1 MCAMYTNNV
10 YGAHTTQPAPAMTLR
25 NLPLAIAVLLLAACS
40 ETPAPAG
47 DTARNVEVATPQR
60 VASTET
66 VRGIG
71 RLEADTQASLGFTS
85 AGVIAAIDVDIG
97 DTVRAGQ
104 TLARLDATVLDAEA
118 REASEQVARATRDLA
133 RLEDLAERQLIAR
146 QQRDDART
154 TLDVAEARLR
164 AARFGQR
171 FGRLVAASDGTV
183 LARLA
188 EPGEV
193 VTAGQPVLRVSGV
206 DRGWVLPV
214 TLADRDGLRVR
225 EGDTATVRFD
235 ALPERAL
242 PATVTRVAGEAS
254 GTSGG
259 IVVELAIAG
268 DGLPLRSGLVG
279 KALITANADDAGL
292 RIPTSALVEAGAEGG
307 HVFVIDEGVARL
319 RTVRL
324 GEVRADGVSVLQG
337 LTPDD
342 TLVVGGAAFL
352 EDGMAVA
359 VEARP

>member
-1 MCAMYTNNV
+1 MYTNNV
-10 YGAHTTQPAPAMTLR
+10 YGAYTQPDPDLAMTAK
-25 NLPLAIAVLLLAACS
+25 PLTSALALLLLAACS
-40 ETPAPAG
+40 EPPAPTG
-47 DTARNVEVATPQR
+47 ESARRVQIATPQP
-60 VASTET
+60 AAALAT
-66 VRGIG
+66 VQGIG

-118 REASEQVARATRDLA
+118 REAAEQVARATRDLA

-154 TLDVAEARLR
+154 TLEVAEARLR

-171 FGRLVAASDGTV
+171 FGRLVAAADGTV

-193 VTAGQPVLRVSGV
+193 VAAGQPVLRVSGA
-206 DRGWVLPV
+206 DKGWVLPV

-225 EGDTATVRFD
+225 EGDAATVRFD
-235 ALPERAL
+235 ALPDRAL

-254 GTSGG
+254 STSGG

-268 DGLPLRSGLVG
+268 EGLPLRSGLVG
-279 KALITANADDAGL
+279 KALITTNADEAGV
-292 RIPTSALVEAGAEGG
+292 RIPTSALVEAGADGG
-307 HVFVIDEGVARL
+307 QVFVVDEGVARL
-319 RTVRL
+319 RTLRL
-324 GEVRADGVSVLQG
+324 GDVRTDGVTVLEG
-337 LTPDD
+337 LTQDD